1 MYPSIV
7 YEFNVR
13 IQQCTYC
20 DIIVIKKQ
28 NKISSFLI
36 LYFFDSWLKGR
47 IYLYYFYIQYT
58 IHEFVQNN
66 EYKRN

>member
-20 DIIVIKKQ
+20 DMIVIKKQ

-36 LYFFDSWLKGR
+36 FYFFDSWLKD
-47 IYLYYFYIQYT
+47 IYIYIISKY
-58 IHEFVQNN
+58 N
-66 EYKRN
+66 RLA